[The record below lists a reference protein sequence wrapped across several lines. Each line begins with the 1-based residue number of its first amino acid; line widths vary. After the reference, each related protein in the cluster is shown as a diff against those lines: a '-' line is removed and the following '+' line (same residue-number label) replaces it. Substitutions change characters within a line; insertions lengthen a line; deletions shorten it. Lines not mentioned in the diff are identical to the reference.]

1 MNAIPRRWRGY
12 LWWLAGLAVFFAVYF
27 PLRRCRSAMNWL
39 CGRVIF
45 PLEQALG
52 RLCSL
57 TSVSVAEVLILS
69 AVYCAV
75 IYLGWQIRCFILLPH
90 RGRRAGRMGLTLL
103 CVGLSIYAG
112 FCLLWG
118 VFYGASAFQEKSGL
132 TARGG
137 TAEELSALT
146 QYFADRLTIL
156 APQVKRDKDGCFA
169 VSRQEIFDD
178 AMRAYDGIV
187 QEFDCLSKP
196 EVSPKAFVSSR
207 GMSYLDFSGFYF
219 PFTGEANLNDESP
232 ACYLPAN
239 ICHELAHQ
247 QGIATEQ
254 ECNFVGIMAAVLS
267 SSDIYRYSGYLM
279 GYVHLSNALYRVD
292 RDAWQSIRGSLPDT
306 VRADLQENHD
316 YWAQFSGPVQTV
328 ANAVYDGFL
337 KSNGLQDGI
346 QNYGTVVDL
355 LLAYYYEGLQP
366 CSRPGYNVLKV
377 FVQLMFSHMRDP
389 VAEAFLG

>member
-57 TSVSVAEVLILS
+57 TSVSIAEVLILS

-75 IYLGWQIRCFILLPH
+75 IYLGCQIRCFILLPH

-355 LLAYYYEGLQP
+355 LLAYYYDTGD
-366 CSRPGYNVLKV
+366 
-377 FVQLMFSHMRDP
+377 FSHAPGPDTTS
-389 VAEAFLG
+389 

>member
-1 MNAIPRRWRGY
+1 MNSIPRRWRGY

-57 TSVSVAEVLILS
+57 TSVSIAEVLILS

-279 GYVHLSNALYRVD
+279 GYAHLSNALYRVD

-306 VRADLQENHD
+306 VRSDLQENHD

-355 LLAYYYEGLQP
+355 LLAYYYDTGD
-366 CSRPGYNVLKV
+366 
-377 FVQLMFSHMRDP
+377 FSHAPGPDTTS
-389 VAEAFLG
+389 

>member
-1 MNAIPRRWRGY
+1 MNSIPRRWRGY

-57 TSVSVAEVLILS
+57 TSVSIAEVLILS

-254 ECNFVGIMAAVLS
+254 ECNFVGIMAAVFS

-279 GYVHLSNALYRVD
+279 GYAHLSNALYRVD

-306 VRADLQENHD
+306 VRSDLQENHD

-355 LLAYYYEGLQP
+355 LLAYYYDTGD
-366 CSRPGYNVLKV
+366 
-377 FVQLMFSHMRDP
+377 FSHAPGPDTTS
-389 VAEAFLG
+389 

>member
-39 CGRVIF
+39 CGRVIL

-292 RDAWQSIRGSLPDT
+292 RDTWQSIRGSLPDT

-355 LLAYYYEGLQP
+355 LLAYYYDTGD
-366 CSRPGYNVLKV
+366 
-377 FVQLMFSHMRDP
+377 FSHAPGPDTTS
-389 VAEAFLG
+389 